1 MNIRFIVMSLKQTLL
16 LSRRIPVQPLQ
27 ALVPALNETG
37 VFLCLDTLH
46 LMPVG
51 QHLPCGMVFLLS
63 YLGGPA
69 ASSCCC
75 RVQHTMHRSERTC
88 RRFPPSSSFRRSSSC
103 CSAAAETY
111 WPAMTVPSRED
122 ARASNASGT
131 SSSRNGL
138 RQRRHCGLGRMRLML
153 LRWVLR
159 LASDLDGHH
168 TSDSTAI
175 LIQQVMHTRNFTAL
189 KCTAA

>member
-1 MNIRFIVMSLKQTLL
+1 MSLKQTLL

-37 VFLCLDTLH
+37 VFLCLDTLQRQCLH

-63 YLGGPA
+63 YLGAPA

-111 WPAMTVPSRED
+111 WPAMAEPSRED
-122 ARASNASGT
+122 ANASGT
-131 SSSRNGL
+131 SRSRNGL
-138 RQRRHCGLGRMRLML
+138 RQRRPCGLGRMRLML

-159 LASDLDGHH
+159 LASDQMAFTL
-168 TSDSTAI
+168 
-175 LIQQVMHTRNFTAL
+175 LIQQHF
-189 KCTAA
+189 